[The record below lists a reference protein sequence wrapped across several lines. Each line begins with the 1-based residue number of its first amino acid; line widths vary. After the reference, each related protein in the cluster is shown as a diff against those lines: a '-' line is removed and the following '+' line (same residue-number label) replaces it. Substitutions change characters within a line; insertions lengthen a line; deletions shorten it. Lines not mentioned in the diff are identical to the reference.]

1 MVGEKM
7 DVEYQHIKV
16 ILPAPM
22 NILSDTKIL
31 VTYADSA
38 TMNVSGR
45 LILL

>member
-7 DVEYQHIKV
+7 EVEYQHIKA

-31 VTYADSA
+31 ITDADSE
-38 TMNVSGR
+38 TINISGR
-45 LILL
+45 LIL